1 MHGSLFSIVVLFLL
15 YNFKK
20 MKNIIIIFFLLPI
33 FGFSQHTAEEI
44 AYIKEINLIRTNP
57 KAYIQYVK
65 EYISSPWSGV
75 VEREIAIKELIPL
88 LDSMKPLPAYKIS
101 EEFRK
106 EANNHSVDS
115 TKRYVQHDK
124 DFSWVKIPNNGV
136 GENIT
141 FGTDIRR
148 SILVA
153 LIDGPSS
160 NRGHRKNILNP
171 TITHTSVRKVVLG
184 NPKNRFEC
192 TTNWLQNFIRF

>member
-1 MHGSLFSIVVLFLL
+1 MDKIRVVFLIV
-15 YNFKK
+15 
-20 MKNIIIIFFLLPI
+20 FFIPVCC
-33 FGFSQHTAEEI
+33 FAQHTPEEL

-65 EYISSPWSGV
+65 EYISSPWSAV

-101 EEFRK
+101 GELRK

-115 TKRYVQHDK
+115 VKVDMCSTIRT
-124 DFSWVKIPNNGV
+124 FSWVKIPNNGV

-153 LIDGPSS
+153 LIDGS
-160 NRGHRKNILNP
+160 
-171 TITHTSVRKVVLG
+171 
-184 NPKNRFEC
+184 
-192 TTNWLQNFIRF
+192 FIKQRTQKKHLEPYNNSHFS